1 MHDDDETSSNP
12 IPGKPFPWLCQE
24 CGQKAVWR
32 ITMPYATEVLHDDQ
46 LQRVDVPELRA
57 PRCEACGEMIFDI
70 EAGTQVSQALRELL
84 GLLTPAEIRDHRN
97 RLGISTHGL
106 AEHLGISSETI
117 SFWEEG
123 LRIQTRAMD
132 RYLRVYFQSAEG
144 RAAVV
149 SFAAV
154 PPPA

>member
-1 MHDDDETSSNP
+1 MDPTAFTIELVDPPANRPPSPVPYGVPRRFGVGTIMVWHDE
-12 IPGKPFPWLCQE
+12 
-24 CGQKAVWR
+24 
-32 ITMPYATEVLHDDQ
+32 Q
-46 LQRVDVPELRA
+46 LQRVDVPELRV

-70 EAGTQVSQALRELL
+70 EAGAQISQALRELL
-84 GLLTPAEIRDHRN
+84 GLLTPAEICDHRK
-97 RLGISTHGL
+97 RLGISLHGL

-117 SFWEEG
+117 SLWEEG

-154 PPPA
+154 PPHA